1 MRVVIYTGKGGVGKT
16 SVAAA
21 TALGAAA
28 RGHTTL
34 VISTDNAHSLGDS
47 LGVPLGPDP
56 TPVRPNLFGL
66 EVDVLTEL
74 ARNWGEVHRYL
85 LALLASQGVE
95 EITAEE
101 VVILPGME
109 LITAL
114 LLLDQVAE
122 ERRFDTVVLDTA
134 PTADTLRLLSFPNA
148 VEWYFDHLFGLQR
161 RIARVAR
168 ATVGRAMKT
177 PIPPDAFFDSVQKL
191 HGRFQRVRAL
201 LTDPRQTTVRL
212 VVNPEKM
219 VIAETQRAFTYLC
232 LFGFAVELLVVNRVF
247 PTAATSGYFAGVR
260 TEQAANLAT
269 LTELFGEIPQLPVPR
284 YPAEVVGVPALE
296 QLERD
301 LFGSSDPVKLRP
313 TVSPIRFLERGG
325 HPVIELALPYT
336 GSDTVDL
343 SQRGD
348 TLYLRVGA
356 YRRSI
361 VLPYAFTGRAVDSAN
376 LVDGTFTIHFSP
388 RRASKTLAHAAS

>member
-21 TALGAAA
+21 TALGAAD

-56 TPVRPNLFGL
+56 TLVRPNLYGL

-74 ARNWGEVHRYL
+74 ERNWGEVHRYL
-85 LALLASQGVE
+85 LALLASQGVA

-114 LLLDQVAE
+114 LLLDQVDHDG
-122 ERRFDTVVLDTA
+122 RFDTVVLDTA

-161 RIARVAR
+161 RIVRVAR
-168 ATVGRAMKT
+168 ATVGHAMKT
-177 PIPPDAFFDSVQKL
+177 PLPSDQFFASLERL
-191 HGRFQRVRAL
+191 HARFQRVRTL
-201 LTDPRQTTVRL
+201 LTDPRRTTVRL

-247 PTAATSGYFAGVR
+247 PTAATSGYFTKVR
-260 TEQAANLAT
+260 AEQEANLAS

-284 YPAEVVGVPALE
+284 YPHEVVGIPALE
-296 QLERD
+296 QLGRD
-301 LFGSSDPVKLRP
+301 LFGSSDPVTVRP
-313 TVSPIRFLERGG
+313 TSSPVRFVERGG
-325 HPVIELALPYT
+325 HPCIELALPYT
-336 GSDTVDL
+336 GPDQVEL

-348 TLYLRVGA
+348 TLFLTVGP
-356 YRRSI
+356 YRRSL
-361 VLPYAFTGRAVDSAN
+361 VLPYAFTGRKVESAN
-376 LVDGTFTIHFSP
+376 LANGTFTIRFASRRSP
-388 RRASKTLAHAAS
+388 QEVARAA

>member
-1 MRVVIYTGKGGVGKT
+1 
-16 SVAAA
+16 
-21 TALGAAA
+21 
-28 RGHTTL
+28 
-34 VISTDNAHSLGDS
+34 
-47 LGVPLGPDP
+47 
-56 TPVRPNLFGL
+56 
-66 EVDVLTEL
+66 
-74 ARNWGEVHRYL
+74 
-85 LALLASQGVE
+85 
-95 EITAEE
+95 
-101 VVILPGME
+101 
-109 LITAL
+109 
-114 LLLDQVAE
+114 
-122 ERRFDTVVLDTA
+122 
-134 PTADTLRLLSFPNA
+134 
-148 VEWYFDHLFGLQR
+148 
-161 RIARVAR
+161 
-168 ATVGRAMKT
+168 MKT

-284 YPAEVVGVPALE
+284 YPAEVVGVSALE

-336 GSDTVDL
+336 GPDKVDL

-361 VLPYAFTGRAVDSAN
+361 VLPYAFTGRNVDSAN

-388 RRASKTLAHAAS
+388 RRTSKTLAHAAS